1 MNAIEFVKDKGL
13 LFAIEVLNNSPDDF
27 TEIVYDSDG
36 VSYGI
41 NLVPFVGGYHILRSD
56 LKQIVE
62 AFEFVESC
70 GGLSEAKSE
79 LKLLKY
85 SLNLGLYH
93 GIEGTCAEMK
103 IPRLEKSINTV
114 EQCQ

>member
-13 LFAIEVLNNSPDDF
+13 LFAIEVFQNSPDNF
-27 TEIVYDSDG
+27 PEIVVDSDG

-41 NLVPFVGGYHILRSD
+41 GLVPFVGGYHILRDD
-56 LKQIVE
+56 LKQVVE
-62 AFEFVESC
+62 AFELVDQC
-70 GGLSEAKSE
+70 GGLSKAKSE
-79 LKLLKY
+79 LKLLMD
-85 SLNLGLYH
+85 SLSMGLYH

-103 IPRLEKSINTV
+103 IPRLKKAINLV